1 MKNKGFNTLFILS
14 ILAFIADMVTTLWN
28 LSIMSYLETN
38 PIFVKTGS
46 IIPIILLNVA
56 MLVLFYYAY
65 HWKRCGVIPGY
76 LCINSLVWI
85 LLARCIA
92 LKNNFYWVTH
102 QVEAKAFAVAA
113 AADPVMHQEAIRLTQ
128 EQIAM
133 DVVPLIIG
141 FIVFLIW
148 LADHKTEKRE

>member
-1 MKNKGFNTLFILS
+1 MKNKGFNILFILS
-14 ILAFIADMVTTLWN
+14 VLAFIADMVTTLWN

-38 PIFVKTGS
+38 PIFIRTGS
-46 IIPIILLNVA
+46 IIPIVLLNVA
-56 MLVLFYYAY
+56 MLAIIYYGY
-65 HWKRCGVIPGY
+65 NWKKASVIPRY

-113 AADPVMHQEAIRLTQ
+113 AADPVMHQEAIRFTQ
-128 EQIAM
+128 QQIAM
-133 DVVPLIIG
+133 DIVPVIIG
-141 FIVFLIW
+141 FVVFLIW
-148 LADHKTEKRE
+148 LADHKTERKE